1 MTHPHCPPAPPARTA
16 RTMANLI
23 DTSPLLQ
30 AAARLAADG
39 EIGNSDAIAL
49 LALSHSAAGLQQV
62 LARYGDVLTAQ
73 ARAKLVL
80 TARMPLPVGVENQRW
95 EPIFDR
101 HPISGRLYT
110 TASGQV
116 VLNEVQY
123 YNGVMVQVYGECR
136 NLAAVRQALA
146 GSGYQPLL
154 LRHAD
159 GSQTAVAQFWAH
171 NLSDTSLAPYNAM
184 FIIVAVV
191 PEGCPPQQAT
201 LPADGNGVSCL
212 LPMLDGR
219 FDAASGCCTNGA
231 SLYYH
236 RLLDST
242 AVAIEVGRER
252 MGTDKRPGSISMSRT
267 GQRLGFAVSDGAGRG
282 VARVT
287 VELDAASAVPGIGT
301 ALAQAAAT
309 AGRRLAACPAGTEYV
324 YPSVARIGSGPLAHW
339 QWRTDVLPLLQR
351 ARPDTLVL
359 EAESEDGAILRDWGF
374 EPRVVGSLA
383 HVRGV
388 VTGVPDALPQA
399 PLKVRIVAPER
410 R

>member
-1 MTHPHCPPAPPARTA
+1 MTP
-16 RTMANLI
+16 LI

-30 AAARLAADG
+30 AAARLAEDG
-39 EIGNSDAIAL
+39 EIGNSNAIAL
-49 LALSHSAAGLQQV
+49 LALPHSAAGLQQV

-80 TARMPLPVGVENQRW
+80 AARMPLPEGVENQRW

-184 FIIVAVV
+184 FIIVAAV
-191 PEGCPPQQAT
+191 PESCAPQQAM
-201 LPADGNGVSCL
+201 LAADSSGVACL

-219 FDAASGCCTNGA
+219 FDAASGCCTLGA

-267 GQRLGFAVSDGAGRG
+267 GHRLGFAVSDGAGRG
-282 VARVT
+282 VARIT
-287 VELDAASAVPGIGT
+287 VELDAAAAPSIGT

-324 YPSVARIGSGPLAHW
+324 YPSVARIGAGPLLHW

-388 VTGVPDALPQA
+388 VTGIPDAAPQA
-399 PLKVRIVAPER
+399 PLKVRILAAER
-410 R
+410 RA

>member
-1 MTHPHCPPAPPARTA
+1 MTRPDSPPAPPARTA
-16 RTMANLI
+16 RPMTPLI

-30 AAARLAADG
+30 AAARLAEDG

-49 LALSHSAAGLQQV
+49 LALPHSAAGLQQV

-80 TARMPLPVGVENQRW
+80 AARMPLPEGVENQRW

-116 VLNEVQY
+116 VQNEVQY

-136 NLAAVRQALA
+136 NLAAVRQVLA

-154 LRHAD
+154 LCHAD

-184 FIIVAVV
+184 FIIVAAV
-191 PEGCPPQQAT
+191 PQGCPPQQAT
-201 LPADGNGVSCL
+201 LQADGNGVSCL
-212 LPMLDGR
+212 LPMLDGH
-219 FDAASGCCTNGA
+219 FDAASGCCTLGA

-267 GQRLGFAVSDGAGRG
+267 GQRLGFAVSDGAGRV

-287 VELDAASAVPGIGT
+287 VELDAAAAPGIGT

-324 YPSVARIGSGPLAHW
+324 YPSVARIGAGPLVHW

-359 EAESEDGAILRDWGF
+359 DGASEDGAILRDWGF

-388 VTGVPDALPQA
+388 VTGVPDAAPQA
-399 PLKVRIVAPER
+399 PLKVRILAPER
-410 R
+410 RA

>member
-1 MTHPHCPPAPPARTA
+1 MTRPDSPPAPPARTA
-16 RTMANLI
+16 RPMATLI

-49 LALSHSAAGLQQV
+49 LALPHSAAGLQQV

-80 TARMPLPVGVENQRW
+80 AARMPLPEGVENQRW

-116 VLNEVQY
+116 VQNEVQY
-123 YNGVMVQVYGECR
+123 YNGVMAQVYGECR

-184 FIIVAVV
+184 FIIVAAV
-191 PEGCPPQQAT
+191 PESCAPQQAM
-201 LPADGNGVSCL
+201 LAADSSGVACL

-219 FDAASGCCTNGA
+219 FDAASGCCTLGA

-242 AVAIEVGRER
+242 PVAIEVGRER
-252 MGTDKRPGSISMSRT
+252 MGTDKRPGSISMTRT

-287 VELDAASAVPGIGT
+287 VELGAAAAPGIGP
-301 ALAQAAAT
+301 ALVQAAAT

-324 YPSVARIGSGPLAHW
+324 YPSVARIGAGPLVHW

-359 EAESEDGAILRDWGF
+359 DGASEDGAILRDWGF

-388 VTGVPDALPQA
+388 VTGVPDAAPQA
-399 PLKVRIVAPER
+399 PLKLRIVAA
-410 R
+410 